1 MGCRLRLVAADTG
14 RRRISA
20 DKEVIAKALKNDDW
34 NEYVIRCEGPRIRLW
49 LNGVMTVDYTEPE
62 PGIGQSGLIAVQ
74 IHGGAK
80 AVASYKDIVI
90 EELP

>member
-1 MGCRLRLVAADTG
+1 MNRLGNTR
-14 RRRISA
+14 
-20 DKEVIAKALKNDDW
+20 DW

-49 LNGVMTVDYTEPE
+49 LNGVMTVDYTEPDPSIE
-62 PGIGQSGLIAVQ
+62 QSGLIAVQ